1 VIAKGLRCPP
11 AVHRPARVGQEQIS
25 LILRSADFAC
35 LATFFFMLGCGRN
48 TGLAPP
54 KLLIVRSERVP
65 CRNSGVPFY
74 RNLMMVPAFSCG
86 W

>member
-1 VIAKGLRCPP
+1 MIAKRALLPADRASPCTRVRNRYRSFAFRCLRILGD
-11 AVHRPARVGQEQIS
+11 VLLHARMWLQYGPS
-25 LILRSADFAC
+25 
-35 LATFFFMLGCGRN
+35 
-48 TGLAPP
+48 PP

-74 RNLMMVPAFSCG
+74 WNLMMVPAFSCG